1 MKLFGRRVEHSHIVT
16 VFLIIY
22 DVLVV
27 CLSYFL
33 ALWFRFDCQV
43 SMIPVDYLSS
53 YAVFILFYAA
63 FCVIVFSY
71 FKLYRSIWRY
81 ASFSELTWVILAT
94 VVTAAV
100 HVIAI
105 TVFVMR
111 MPVSY

>member
-1 MKLFGRRVEHSHIVT
+1 M
-16 VFLIIY
+16 
-22 DVLVV
+22 
-27 CLSYFL
+27 
-33 ALWFRFDCQV
+33 
-43 SMIPVDYLSS
+43 
-53 YAVFILFYAA
+53 
-63 FCVIVFSY
+63 IVFSY

-111 MPVSY
+111 MPVS